1 MAIIFSIVG
10 SMATTV
16 TDIEPVQ
23 PDTASEDPVSV
34 TVDESENIS
43 ITSSANDI
51 DLHVPVTAA
60 ESSESSFVSVNC
72 DTTAVS
78 SASHTESTE
87 AIPVSPH
94 ALPST
99 STEIDNSNII
109 TSSENINNENREK
122 ELRLTNEVAS
132 VPNHSNDEQPTTTSE
147 DEYSKHIT
155 YNDKGVAIYTDPST
169 SYQYQFDDTKNDWVP
184 VTEENRIATTESAV
198 ADPYENEYY
207 RWCHETNQ
215 WIAKHVT
222 PVGELVTENEF
233 YKFDSIKKEWIPK
246 ASSNV
251 VTTTVT
257 PDGDQH
263 TYTDADGVVFFWDPT
278 KNAWFPKID
287 DDFMAKYQMGYGNYD
302 ASKDEKEK
310 LQAEDVEDE
319 LKEKAV
325 TAVLKRKAQPEQ
337 PRKIL

>member
-1 MAIIFSIVG
+1 MFAFVGTMAS
-10 SMATTV
+10 TV
-16 TDIEPVQ
+16 SDIEPVQ
-23 PDTASEDPVSV
+23 PDTASEDPVVLTDGTAVDDSEHISSSNDVDLQVQVTATECSEISSV
-34 TVDESENIS
+34 SVVSEA
-43 ITSSANDI
+43 TEDSSALNTELTI
-51 DLHVPVTAA
+51 TA
-60 ESSESSFVSVNC
+60 
-72 DTTAVS
+72 
-78 SASHTESTE
+78 
-87 AIPVSPH
+87 SPQS
-94 ALPST
+94 LPST
-99 STEIDNSNII
+99 STEINHSNII

-132 VPNHSNDEQPTTTSE
+132 VSDNPSDAQPTTTAE

-169 SYQYQFDDTKNDWVP
+169 CYQYQFDDTKNDWVP
-184 VTEENRIATTESAV
+184 VTDENRIASTET
-198 ADPYENEYY
+198 ADPYENEHY
-207 RWCHETNQ
+207 RWCHETSQ
-215 WIAKHVT
+215 WIAKT
-222 PVGELVTENEF
+222 PVGEVVTENEF

-251 VTTTVT
+251 VTTTVS

-263 TYTDADGVVFFWDPT
+263 TYTDADGVVFFWDAA

-310 LQAEDVEDE
+310 LKAEDVADE

-337 PRKIL
+337 PRKIF